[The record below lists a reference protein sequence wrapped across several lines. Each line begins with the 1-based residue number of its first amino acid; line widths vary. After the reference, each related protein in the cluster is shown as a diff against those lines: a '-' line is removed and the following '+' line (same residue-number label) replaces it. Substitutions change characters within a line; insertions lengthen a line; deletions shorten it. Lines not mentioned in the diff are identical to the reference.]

1 MSKKAWRLE
10 PRKIQTVPLKDT
22 AVTVPVVLIN
32 RSNVIFLYCKQKAVF
47 VMWLTNSFVIILKL
61 NITF

>member
-32 RSNVIFLYCKQKAVF
+32 HSNVIFF
-47 VMWLTNSFVIILKL
+47 VLQTKSGICYVVD
-61 NITF
+61 